1 MSLRHVVKE
10 TIADTE
16 ENLIVRAHS
25 TNLKFKWGS
34 VYFPLYFRHLTVGS
48 FIFLLIAQALFS
60 LIGHLNSRRFGS
72 RMFYSWSTSSR
83 ETGVQADIS
92 DMVPVQQPRQETL
105 QSQSI
110 TSVRAGTILS
120 LVSVPIVRCG
130 VDFFSFVTRH

>member
-10 TIADTE
+10 TIEDTK
-16 ENLIVRAHS
+16 ENLVVRAHS

-60 LIGHLNSRRFGS
+60 LIGHLNIFQTFPGGQ
-72 RMFYSWSTSSR
+72 FYSWSTSSR
-83 ETGVQADIS
+83 KTGVQADIS

-120 LVSVPIVRCG
+120 L
-130 VDFFSFVTRH
+130 